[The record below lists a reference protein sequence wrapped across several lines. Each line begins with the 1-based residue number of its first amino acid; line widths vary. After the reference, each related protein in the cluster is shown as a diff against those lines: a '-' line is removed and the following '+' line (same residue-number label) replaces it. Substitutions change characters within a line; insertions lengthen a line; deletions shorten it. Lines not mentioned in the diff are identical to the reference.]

1 MPSRFTGDNSILV
14 LHEYRIP
21 FSHVG
26 MDNEAQVLFLKI
38 SQVIDL
44 ITHYLLSFQV
54 ILYYLI

>member
-14 LHEYRIP
+14 LHEFP
-21 FSHVG
+21 FSHVD

-38 SQVIDL
+38 SQVIHL